1 MVSPIAAKHLLDN
14 TIFIR
19 YGTYCRIVAMQY
31 VVTHLQLPHNSAF
44 PLVCFQKANSYS
56 LKNIVSLAEVQG
68 GAYIRKLVNDLGKEL
83 GVGAHML
90 ELRRVRTGIFKKD
103 SIVNLYDFEKA
114 VAAYKDGKDKL
125 LREIIIPGE
134 IVSELH
140 PVVEIKKDGLQ
151 EKIKDI
157 EGD

>member
-1 MVSPIAAKHLLDN
+1 MA
-14 TIFIR
+14 T
-19 YGTYCRIVAMQY
+19 
-31 VVTHLQLPHNSAF
+31 QL
-44 PLVCFQKANSYS
+44 CFSVDLFLKSEFLS
-56 LKNIVSLAEVQG
+56 LKNIVSLIEVQG
-68 GAYIRKLVNDLGKEL
+68 GTYIRKLVNDLGKEL

-90 ELRRVRTGIFKKD
+90 ELRRVRAGIFKED

-114 VAAYKDGKDKL
+114 VDAYKDGKDKL

-140 PVVEIKKDGLQ
+140 PVVEIKKDRLQ
-151 EKIKDI
+151 EKIKDL

>member
-1 MVSPIAAKHLLDN
+1 M
-14 TIFIR
+14 
-19 YGTYCRIVAMQY
+19 
-31 VVTHLQLPHNSAF
+31 
-44 PLVCFQKANSYS
+44 
-56 LKNIVSLAEVQG
+56 AEVQG
-68 GAYIRKLVNDLGKEL
+68 GTYIRKFVNDLGKEL

>member
-1 MVSPIAAKHLLDN
+1 MPPTIRGSAGTSLKRSKN
-14 TIFIR
+14 TIWPKN
-19 YGTYCRIVAMQY
+19 TKVHDSSPVA
-31 VVTHLQLPHNSAF
+31 TQLRFSVGLF
-44 PLVCFQKANSYS
+44 SKSEFLF
-56 LKNIVSLAEVQG
+56 LKNIISLAEVQG
-68 GAYIRKLVNDLGKEL
+68 GTYIRKLVNDLGKEL

-90 ELRRVRTGIFKKD
+90 ELRRVRAGIFKED

-114 VAAYKDGKDKL
+114 VDAYKDGKDKL